1 MKSNPLYCVLLF
13 ASCFI
18 YSQTDSHIFKNITA
32 ADGLSQHSVNSIIQD
47 HQGFLWFATNDGLN
61 KYDGYSFKVFRP
73 DPSDTKAISG
83 RIIQDIQV
91 DSHGNL
97 WIASLDGGIN
107 SF

>member
-1 MKSNPLYCVLLF
+1 M
-13 ASCFI
+13 
-18 YSQTDSHIFKNITA
+18 
-32 ADGLSQHSVNSIIQD
+32 
-47 HQGFLWFATNDGLN
+47 WFATNDGLN

-97 WIASLDGGIN
+97 WIASLDGGLIHFDSKIEHFTNLNSIIPDFGSYANRLSIGCSYIFKNMAIRLAIN
-107 SF
+107 KTASE